1 VEPNQTKPKDSMQ
14 SLTRKEYN
22 KRMSEGL
29 SLPMSFMLVEEN
41 GFQLPVFLTSGAAAA
56 VENPRMTDP
65 EVRMAVCKLADL
77 VEFYHVGQTD
87 RPVQTP
93 FSDFMEGPDAMKLQ
107 YADVL
112 QTYISKSLVHVEEW
126 LQTRPTKEWECAD
139 LVPMA
144 KEHVRVL
151 RAANF

>member
-1 VEPNQTKPKDSMQ
+1 
-14 SLTRKEYN
+14 
-22 KRMSEGL
+22 
-29 SLPMSFMLVEEN
+29 
-41 GFQLPVFLTSGAAAA
+41 
-56 VENPRMTDP
+56 
-65 EVRMAVCKLADL
+65 
-77 VEFYHVGQTD
+77 
-87 RPVQTP
+87 
-93 FSDFMEGPDAMKLQ
+93 MEGPDAMKLQ